1 MDLCETCKGITLRG
15 LQKAAESPYYE
26 HLDLDDLRTSA
37 KTCELCDLLLTVL
50 CKEYVVER
58 RLSIDA
64 QSFKEKGQS
73 LTPQYS
79 FPTQVRLSLNKI
91 PRNPLSERNSL
102 SPEPQDCLYIALCDD
117 DKSFPASLVVAN
129 LNVLSISGKR
139 LSRQNVLLARFSS
152 KANRFGY

>member
-1 MDLCETCKGITLRG
+1 MGLCEACKGITLRG

-26 HLDLDDLRTSA
+26 HLDLDDLRTFA

-50 CKEYVVER
+50 RKEYDVER

-64 QSFKEKGQS
+64 QSFKEKRQS

-102 SPEPQDCLYIALCDD
+102 SPEPQDCLYIALG
-117 DKSFPASLVVAN
+117 SLVVAN